1 MISSEQI
8 KGKVKYLAKA
18 KNLNAQEVLQMY
30 FFERVL
36 ERLEKS
42 KYRHSFIIKGGL
54 LISSLIGIDNRT
66 TMDMDTTVKGIALE
80 KENIIKIV
88 KEILAI
94 DTGDGVEFVFEDI
107 TEIRESDEYENFR
120 VHFSA
125 RYGKINNPMKMD
137 ITTGDAITPKET
149 VYKYPKMFDDEH
161 IRVMAYPLET
171 ILAEKIETIIRRNIA
186 TTRMRDFYD
195 VYILYK
201 LYEEKIDL
209 EILKEAIENT
219 SRKRE
224 SQKDMAE
231 YKEILEDI
239 VVDEY
244 LKQNWENYLR
254 DNPYAGDLLFDEVL
268 NILSVILNNLYKG
281 IQSL

>member
-1 MISSEQI
+1 
-8 KGKVKYLAKA
+8 
-18 KNLNAQEVLQMY
+18 
-30 FFERVL
+30 
-36 ERLEKS
+36 
-42 KYRHSFIIKGGL
+42 
-54 LISSLIGIDNRT
+54 
-66 TMDMDTTVKGIALE
+66 
-80 KENIIKIV
+80 
-88 KEILAI
+88 
-94 DTGDGVEFVFEDI
+94 
-107 TEIRESDEYENFR
+107 
-120 VHFSA
+120 
-125 RYGKINNPMKMD
+125 MKMD
-137 ITTGDAITPKET
+137 ITTGDAITPKEM
-149 VYKYPKMFDDEH
+149 VYKFPKMFDDGH

-171 ILAEKIETIIRRNIA
+171 ILSEKIETIIRRNVA
-186 TTRMRDFYD
+186 TIRMRDFYD

-231 YKEILEDI
+231 YDAILEEI
-239 VVDEY
+239 IVDEY
-244 LKQNWENYLR
+244 LKQNWENYIR